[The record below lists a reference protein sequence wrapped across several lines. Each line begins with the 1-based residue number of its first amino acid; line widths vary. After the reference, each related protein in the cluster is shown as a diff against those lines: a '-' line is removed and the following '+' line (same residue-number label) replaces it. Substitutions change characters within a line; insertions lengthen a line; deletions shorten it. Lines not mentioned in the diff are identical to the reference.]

1 MESFHVKTDVLVE
14 RDLAAGI
21 LNLLDR
27 ETCTKVAVF
36 TNKHV
41 GKTPAFKKMLE
52 GIEGSGRATMTYIV
66 SSGEP
71 TTDDVNAATEVFRGK
86 GIDMFIAIGGGSVM
100 DLCKSVSAL
109 VVNEGV
115 VEDYQGTGKKF
126 MHGVKKICVP
136 TTAGTGCEISGA
148 AVLINEKTAF
158 KRGVVGPGVIPD
170 YALLCAELGVSVPV
184 PMTVGCGFDAMAH
197 AIESYVS
204 SKANRWSRIFS
215 KEAFLKLYY
224 TLPKVC
230 ENPDDITLREDMLYG
245 SCLAGYA
252 IDNASTGAAHGMSYG
267 PGIHFHIPH
276 GFAVGIFFPDT
287 MEINIEKGCYDYADL
302 YRLLDEA
309 VPSGDDKQDAEAF
322 VRTLREYGPYVQY
335 MKSLEDYGVTQA
347 DYELLCKA
355 SMQNT
360 VAYATNPVPFTDDD
374 CRRIYKK
381 LLKIQ

>member
-1 MESFHVKTDVLVE
+1 MEYFHVKTDVLVE
-14 RDLAAGI
+14 SDLATGV

-27 ETCTKVAVF
+27 EGSKKVAVF
-36 TNKHV
+36 VDIHV
-41 GKTPAFKKMLE
+41 SKGEPLKKMIAAVE
-52 GIEGSGRATMTYIV
+52 ASGRPTKLHIV
-66 SSGEP
+66 PSGEP
-71 TTDDVNAATEVFRGK
+71 TTTDVNRVSEDFRDQGF
-86 GIDMFIAIGGGSVM
+86 DMFVAIGGGAVM

-109 VVNEGV
+109 IVSEGV

-126 MHGVKKICVP
+126 MQGVKKICVP

-158 KRGVVGPGVIPD
+158 KRGVIGPGIIPD
-170 YALLCAELGVSVPV
+170 YALLCGELCVTLPV

-204 SKANRWSRIFS
+204 SKATRWSRIFS
-215 KEAFLKLYY
+215 KEAFLKLFY

-230 ENPDDITLREDMLYG
+230 EDPLNIPLREDMLYG

-267 PGIHFHIPH
+267 PGIHFRIPH
-276 GFAVGIFFPDT
+276 GYAVGIFFPDT
-287 MEINIEKGCYDYADL
+287 MEVNIEKGCYDYADL
-302 YRLLDEA
+302 YRMLDDA
-309 VPSGDDKQDAEAF
+309 KPTGDDKQDALAF
-322 VRTLREYGPYVQY
+322 VDVIRNYGPYATY
-335 MKSLEDYGVTQA
+335 MKKLEDFGVTPN

-374 CRRIYKK
+374 CRKIYRK
-381 LLKIQ
+381 LMNLD